1 MADPK
6 KPRVLTP
13 QQQRFVAEYVQ
24 DWNGTQAALRSGYA
38 PSSAADVASR
48 LLRHPE
54 IAAYIDQ
61 CRDEIRKGVSKRV
74 ALAAD
79 RTLQTM
85 ADLAYYDVR
94 EMFHEDGTVKPIKAM
109 GDAEAAAIA
118 GFEVTVSGKGE
129 NQTVTTKVRLVSR
142 AQAVDMAA
150 KVAGAYKADND
161 QRRNAKEMT
170 DAELMQRAMTLMG
183 MGAPEGVTVQ

>member
-1 MADPK
+1 MS

-13 QQQRFVAEYVQ
+13 QQHRFVTEYVQ
-24 DWNGTQAALRSGYA
+24 DWNGTQAAIRAGYS

-54 IAAYIDQ
+54 VEQLIAD
-61 CRDEIRKGVSKRV
+61 CRAEMRKRVEKTV
-74 ALAAD
+74 ALAAE

-85 ADLAYYDVR
+85 ADLAYFDPADMV
-94 EMFHEDGTVKPIKAM
+94 HEDGTPKSIKQMPLSARR
-109 GDAEAAAIA
+109 AIA

-129 NQTVTTKVRLVSR
+129 NQVVTTKVRLVSR

-170 DAELMQRAMTLMG
+170 DSELMQRAMTLMG
-183 MGAPEGVTVQ
+183 MAVPEGTTVQ